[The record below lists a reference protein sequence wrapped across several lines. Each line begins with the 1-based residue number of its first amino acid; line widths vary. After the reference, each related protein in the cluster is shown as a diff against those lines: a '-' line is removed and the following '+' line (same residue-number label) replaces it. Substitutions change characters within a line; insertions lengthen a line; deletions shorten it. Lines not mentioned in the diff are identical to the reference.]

1 MERVLDSIDG
11 KAVAVVYGAEQIEL
25 STEAGRWSRS
35 GQLRRLAKRYGASHL
50 LRAEGL
56 DSDHETWWLGQA
68 GVSFAAAIEAWAMV
82 EPDVDDD
89 VVLVPLDDRIYV
101 AELDGGEVGGEKVI
115 GEKLLGEHFQAW
127 RGRGRTVRAFEAGSL
142 GYVLDGMAALEPL
155 PFGLRSMVYRPAAFA
170 LGAVGLFAPTQAVAV
185 ATVGVALAGW
195 QFYSDWREDAVDE
208 AAQVAREAEER
219 AAALQADFSAA
230 AVLRGFAG
238 LVWDES
244 CLVLHRG
251 GLRQASFAG
260 GFEVVLDGVAE
271 GYPKGAE
278 RYADAHG
285 GGVVVSGEAWQVTR
299 VVGWGAPQ
307 LGSVVGIGGR
317 RLAANLYEIAD
328 FPRAQVAGRM
338 AVPAGPAEERSFSV
352 QVEAPTRRD
361 FELLAAGVDELPYRV
376 AAVSC
381 TFEDYL
387 AVACDVSI
395 VAKGELQ

>member
-1 MERVLDSIDG
+1 MERVLDSING
-11 KAVAVVYGAEQIEL
+11 RGVAVVYGTEQIEL
-25 STEAGRWSRS
+25 STEAGRLSRS
-35 GQLRRLAKRYGASHL
+35 GQLRRLAKRYGATHL
-50 LRAEGL
+50 LRGEGT
-56 DSDHETWWLGQA
+56 DSGHETWWLGQA
-68 GVSFAAAIEAWAMV
+68 GVSFAAAIEAWAMT
-82 EPDVDDD
+82 EPDIDDD

-101 AELDGGEVGGEKVI
+101 AELDGGEVGGEMVI
-115 GEKLLGEHFQAW
+115 GERLLGEQFGAW
-127 RGRGRTVRAFEAGSL
+127 RGRGRTVRAFEGGSL
-142 GYVLDGMAALEPL
+142 GYVLEGMAALEPL
-155 PFGLRSMVYRPAAFA
+155 PFELRSMVYRPAALA
-170 LGAVGLFAPTQAVAV
+170 LSAAGLFAPAQAVAV
-185 ATVGVALAGW
+185 AAIVVATSGW
-195 QFYSDWREDAVDE
+195 QLYAGWREDAVGE
-208 AAQVAREAEER
+208 AVQAARQAEER

-230 AVLRGFAG
+230 PVLRGFAG

-285 GGVVVSGEAWQVTR
+285 GGLVVSGEAWQVTR
-299 VVGWGAPQ
+299 VVGWSAPR

-328 FPRAQVAGRM
+328 SPRAQIAGTM
-338 AVPAGPAEERSFSV
+338 AAPAGPAEERSFSV
-352 QVEAPTRRD
+352 RLDAPTRRD
-361 FELLAAGVDELPYRV
+361 FELLAAGVEDLPYRV

-381 TFEDYL
+381 TFNDYL
-387 AVACDVSI
+387 AEACDVSI

>member
-1 MERVLDSIDG
+1 MERVLDSING

-25 STEAGRWSRS
+25 STDAGRLSRS
-35 GQLRRLAKRYGASHL
+35 GQLRRLAKRYGATHL
-50 LRAEGL
+50 LRGQGV
-56 DSDHETWWLGQA
+56 DSDRETWWLGQA
-68 GVSFAAAIEAWAMV
+68 GVSFAAAIEAWAMA
-82 EPDVDDD
+82 EPDIDDD
-89 VVLVPLDDRIYV
+89 IVLVPLDDRIYV
-101 AELDGGEVGGEKVI
+101 AELDGGEVAGEMVI
-115 GEKLLGEHFQAW
+115 GETVLGEQFQAW
-127 RGRGRTVRAFEAGSL
+127 RGRGRTVRAFGAGNL
-142 GYVLDGMAALEPL
+142 GYVLEGMAALEPL

-170 LGAVGLFAPTQAVAV
+170 LGAAGLFAPAQAVAV
-185 ATVGVALAGW
+185 TAVVVAGTGW
-195 QFYSDWREDAVDE
+195 QFYAGWREDAVGE
-208 AAQVAREAEER
+208 AVQAAREVEER
-219 AAALQADFSAA
+219 ATALQADFSAA

-278 RYADAHG
+278 RYADAYG

-299 VVGWGAPQ
+299 MVGWGAPMF
-307 LGSVVGIGGR
+307 GSVVGIGGR

-328 FPRAQVAGRM
+328 FPRAQVAGTV
-338 AVPAGPAEERSFSV
+338 AAPAGPAEERSFSV
-352 QVEAPTRRD
+352 RLDAPTRRD
-361 FELLAAGVDELPYRV
+361 FELLAAGVEGLPYRV

-381 TFEDYL
+381 TFDDYL

-395 VAKGELQ
+395 MAKGEKQ

>member
-1 MERVLDSIDG
+1 MERVLDSING
-11 KAVAVVYGAEQIEL
+11 KAVAVVYRAEQIEL
-25 STEAGRWSRS
+25 STEAGRLSRS
-35 GQLRRLAKRYGASHL
+35 GQLRRLAKRYGATHL
-50 LRAEGL
+50 LRAEGV

-68 GVSFAAAIEAWAMV
+68 GVSFAAAIEAWAMT
-82 EPDVDDD
+82 EPDVDDV
-89 VVLVPLDDRIYV
+89 VVLLPLDDRIYV
-101 AELDGGEVGGEKVI
+101 AELDDGEVGAEMVI
-115 GEKLLGEHFQAW
+115 GEKLLGEQFQAW

-142 GYVLDGMAALEPL
+142 GYVLEGMAALEPL

-170 LGAVGLFAPTQAVAV
+170 LSAAGLFAPAQAVAAAAVVV
-185 ATVGVALAGW
+185 AGASW
-195 QFYSDWREDAVDE
+195 QFYAGWREDAVGE
-208 AAQVAREAEER
+208 AVQAAREVEER

-244 CLVLHRG
+244 CLVLHRA

-285 GGVVVSGEAWQVTR
+285 AAVVVSGEAWQVTR
-299 VVGWGAPQ
+299 VVGWGAPL

-328 FPRAQVAGRM
+328 FPRARVAGTVP
-338 AVPAGPAEERSFSV
+338 APAGPAEERSFSV
-352 QVEAPTRRD
+352 RLEAPTQRG
-361 FELLAAGVDELPYRV
+361 FELLAAGVEDLPYRV

-381 TFEDYL
+381 TFED
-387 AVACDVSI
+387 
-395 VAKGELQ
+395 